1 METQFKEHEVVE
13 KTEIFDTSLYSLIE
27 RLDDTVVAKQYKKKL
42 YELFQQPKGVSE
54 EGINTMKSKYYRKGY
69 KGEHKI
75 GRVYAKNSLACLP
88 GIVRETMCKPYYW
101 DIDFKAA
108 HFQFAYHLMKL
119 VKSESTCTEMYIKD
133 REKTLNDVAQQLNLS
148 KKEVKNLFIVAMYG
162 GNAFNKIQ
170 KDSTDPDVLL
180 ANRLSEFTEKDK
192 QAVTKCDYLQRIHI
206 EFQKLAE
213 RIDQIF
219 TSKEHIEGLPDGF
232 FDWGNI
238 PVPKKNRKL
247 IKDCFKTEPR
257 ARGFCLLSHLLQHI
271 EWQCIEKLDQF
282 LTERNYSVDM
292 LIHDGLKI
300 RKKPEGTDKCTVIE
314 LLKSDSLKEF
324 YKESIGMEFIIDD
337 PIVIKED
344 HETLC
349 EHISKYQHIET
360 DKLDEFYRD
369 HYFHKGKLFYFPR
382 NVVYETPE
390 HIDPIAFN
398 QSKYL
403 KYLQK
408 SDDGASSSSGKTKK
422 QQPVTIQL
430 MLRNYKI
437 PPRSLVDTLEYRAF
451 GDKQKYNPYDINP
464 EQYKKYNI
472 LNTYRPAA
480 WVYFKCAMD
489 VEPSKLHN
497 INVNSGDSFEEAYIN
512 FIKNLKQNLA
522 WKEGEEEEFKSTM
535 VYKQITQYLVDPDSP
550 GYEYNLKYFINW
562 IARCLFQPEKKSET
576 CLTLKNSIG
585 GTGKSGYCEHFL
597 APLFGEQYRLVTD
610 PSIVLGNFNATMK
623 GKSLVIFDDICLAD
637 TAKAADKFKSLITAK
652 TVEVN
657 DKYEKIVS
665 CKNYTSFLI
674 TTNRPGGAVLH
685 EEGNTRRF
693 PVIDCKEHR
702 LTEDEINKLKIES
715 EQKKSHLIKYLAQ
728 NYDFNFNFAKLPTS
742 VSMDQTALVA
752 KNIIKRSVDFLIN
765 GFYPSHE
772 MISNYNSDSNVFNQF
787 VMNFFFTFN
796 SILHNLEGDK
806 IGENYKTVSE
816 LNQRIYRKILQETVN
831 VQATHFFSILA
842 ECANACSVQKTEKMT
857 SSKIRVNH
865 DCVKFIKEALEDP
878 DSGFTEKTKRGEKV
892 TLWYE
897 LSHKQDIHEKTIQI
911 NQDGRV
917 FTINV
922 NQFKNWVTSVYS
934 PTEIKKRKEL
944 EPVVQSVV
952 EPVVDFEEIG
962 STETME
968 TTPVKK
974 QRCSQSVQDSGKY
987 HFSFK
992 NIPVN

>member
-1 METQFKEHEVVE
+1 MEKTKFQEHIAVE
-13 KTEIFDTSLYSLIE
+13 KMEIFDTNLYNLIVK
-27 RLDDTVVAKQYKKKL
+27 LNDTVVAKQFKDKL
-42 YELFQQPKGVSE
+42 YHLFQQPKESSE
-54 EGINTMKSKYYRKGY
+54 EGLNLMKSTYYRTGY
-69 KGEHKI
+69 RGEHKI
-75 GRVYAKNSLACLP
+75 GRVYPKNSLACLP

-101 DIDFKAA
+101 DLDFKAA

-133 REKTLNDVAQQLNLS
+133 REKTLNDVAEQLNIS
-148 KKEVKNLFIVAMYG
+148 KKEVKTLFIIAMYG
-162 GNAFNKIQ
+162 GNALNKYE
-170 KDSTDPDVLL
+170 KDSTDPDVLIE
-180 ANRLSEFTEKDK
+180 NRLSVFTEQDK
-192 QAVTKCDYLQRIHI
+192 KTITNCNYLQRIHI

-219 TSKEHIEGLPDGF
+219 TSKEHTQGLPDGF
-232 FDWGNI
+232 FDWGEI
-238 PVPKKNRKL
+238 PIPKENRKRL
-247 IKDCFKTEPR
+247 KDCYKSDPR
-257 ARGFCLLSHLLQHI
+257 KRGFCLLSHLLQHI
-271 EWQCIEKLDQF
+271 EWQCIEILDQF
-282 LTERNYSVDM
+282 LTQKKYSVDM
-292 LIHDGLKI
+292 LIHDGLKV
-300 RKKPEGTDKCTVIE
+300 RKKQDESDKNTLIE
-314 LLKSDSLKEF
+314 LLQSDSLKEL

-337 PIVIKED
+337 PIVIKDD
-344 HETLC
+344 HQTLC
-349 EHISKYQHIET
+349 EQISQYQHIET

-408 SDDGASSSSGKTKK
+408 PDEASSSSGKTKK

-437 PPRSLVDTLEYRAF
+437 PPRALVDTLEYRAF

-489 VEPSKLHN
+489 VLPSKLHN
-497 INVNSGDSFEEAYIN
+497 INLNSGDSFEEAYIN

-535 VYKQITQYLVDPDSP
+535 VYKQITEYLVDPDSP

-562 IARCLFQPEKKSET
+562 IGRCLFQPEKKSET

-597 APLFGEQYRLVTD
+597 APLFGNQYSLVTD
-610 PSIVLGNFNATMK
+610 PSIVLANFNATMK
-623 GKSLVIFDDICLAD
+623 GRTLVIFDDICLAD
-637 TAKAADKFKSLITAK
+637 TAKASDKFKSLITAK
-652 TVEVN
+652 TVEIN

-685 EEGNTRRF
+685 EEGNVRRF

-702 LTEDEINKLKIES
+702 LTLDEINKLKIES
-715 EQKKSHLIKYLAQ
+715 EQKKGLLIKYLAQ

-742 VSMDQTALVA
+742 VSMNQTALVA
-752 KNIIKRSVDFLIN
+752 KNLIKRSVDFFIN

-772 MISNYNSDSNVFNQF
+772 MISNYNSEKSNVSHQF

-796 SILHNLEGDK
+796 SILHNTEGSSFQD
-806 IGENYKTVSE
+806 YRTVSGHNE
-816 LNQRIYRKILQETVN
+816 RIFRKILLPTVN
-831 VQATHFFSILA
+831 VQATHFFTILA

-857 SSKIRVNH
+857 SSKIKVNH
-865 DCVKFIKEALEDP
+865 DCVKFINQALGDP
-878 DSGFTEKTKRGEKV
+878 DSGFTEITKRGEKV

-897 LSHKQDIHEKTIQI
+897 LNSDHHMHEKTIQI

-934 PTEIKKRKEL
+934 PTEVQKRKE
-944 EPVVQSVV
+944 V
-952 EPVVDFEEIG
+952 EPVFDFDEVA

-968 TTPVKK
+968 TTPAKK
-974 QRCSQSVQDSGKY
+974 QRCSQSVQGSGNVP
-987 HFSFK
+987 FSFI
-992 NIPVN
+992 NIPVK